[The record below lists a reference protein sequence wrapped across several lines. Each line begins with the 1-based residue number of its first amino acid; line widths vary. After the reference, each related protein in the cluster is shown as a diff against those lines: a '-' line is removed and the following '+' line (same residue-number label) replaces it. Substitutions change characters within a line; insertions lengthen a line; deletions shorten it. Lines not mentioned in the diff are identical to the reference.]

1 MSSFM
6 KRFSKN
12 SEVDDSR
19 FVNELY
25 IQCISFFQIEPTKRP
40 TFSDIVTSLEKICNL
55 LKEDSDDQIKRK
67 RKGENIY
74 SLKNSF

>member
-1 MSSFM
+1 MTAGLLM
-6 KRFSKN
+6 NYTFSP
-12 SEVDDSR
+12 
-19 FVNELY
+19 
-25 IQCISFFQIEPTKRP
+25 FQIEPTKRP

-74 SLKNSF
+74 SIKNSF

>member
-1 MSSFM
+1 MNYT
-6 KRFSKN
+6 FSP
-12 SEVDDSR
+12 
-19 FVNELY
+19 
-25 IQCISFFQIEPTKRP
+25 FQIEPTKRP

-74 SLKNSF
+74 SFKNLF

>member
-1 MSSFM
+1 MISKMKIHTDVEFHEKIFKEFSS
-6 KRFSKN
+6 
-12 SEVDDSR
+12 
-19 FVNELY
+19 
-25 IQCISFFQIEPTKRP
+25 FQIEPTKRP

-74 SLKNSF
+74 SLKNTF